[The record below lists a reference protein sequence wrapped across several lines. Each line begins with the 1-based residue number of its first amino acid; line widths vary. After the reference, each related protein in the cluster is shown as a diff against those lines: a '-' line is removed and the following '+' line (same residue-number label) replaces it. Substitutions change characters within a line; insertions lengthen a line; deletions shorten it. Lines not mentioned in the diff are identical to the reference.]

1 MAELG
6 GDEAEPDRPREVQLR
21 QCTVLVGEKFTP
33 DPEYPLGC
41 YEFAAF
47 GDEVPDTGTI
57 AIIAVVE
64 IDSRVV
70 VAVPYTA
77 WHRNLSRRR
86 LPVNCLVKPVCIS
99 LPFEDRALEEGEEAP
114 IITEKVWLGYLA
126 SGHEGQVVFDSSG
139 AGPEPDLHFSS
150 RSPATL
156 PTAGGL
162 AAAVEQHFAFVSAG
176 SGADTPVPVGGAGDI
191 DGRLL
196 NLEAA
201 IASLAEN
208 FQQLAPA
215 PKPCRPTAKAV
226 GTPPGLPQQAH
237 PKASLRGLDAEV
249 VQAARQSGVP
259 EDHLQEMARL
269 AGRGRPAMDDMPQT
283 RGRAVGSKN
292 PLSESEDDAAE
303 EEEPAG
309 VVGGGS
315 GDPVEAA
322 LLKLTKITGYLAKKK
337 PAVRGWEAMLD
348 GSGAAGSGEGSL
360 SSSRRHSAALRMLR
374 RSLVNNP
381 KSIFETVEA
390 SMSEDFQSVR
400 QLPGSAAVPVTA
412 RAWLELRSRVQP
424 YMQLQCG
431 SSGASLLYLDCLRS
445 GAPEEARARACLL
458 LCQGDQLSIDR
469 GSWVVASELALEDAP
484 PMAAFNNH
492 PLPSEA
498 EPPYTKLIDPRWM
511 ELVLHRL
518 NEYDQLTEKK
528 KKLSR
533 RPGPPTREEE
543 LKDGKG
549 KGKKGK
555 KQSGE
560 SGHETGSTPN

>member
-126 SGHEGQVVFDSSG
+126 SGHEGQVVFDHLVKVQNLTFIF
-139 AGPEPDLHFSS
+139 LHVHQRHCLQPVDWLRRWNNILLLSV
-150 RSPATL
+150 L
-156 PTAGGL
+156 VVVL
-162 AAAVEQHFAFVSAG
+162 
-176 SGADTPVPVGGAGDI
+176 TPQC
-191 DGRLL
+191 LL
-196 NLEAA
+196 EVLETSTDLEAA

-292 PLSESEDDAAE
+292 SLSESEDDAAE

-315 GDPVEAA
+315 GDPMEAA
-322 LLKLTKITGYLAKKK
+322 LLKLT
-337 PAVRGWEAMLD
+337 
-348 GSGAAGSGEGSL
+348 
-360 SSSRRHSAALRMLR
+360 
-374 RSLVNNP
+374 
-381 KSIFETVEA
+381 
-390 SMSEDFQSVR
+390 
-400 QLPGSAAVPVTA
+400 
-412 RAWLELRSRVQP
+412 
-424 YMQLQCG
+424 
-431 SSGASLLYLDCLRS
+431 
-445 GAPEEARARACLL
+445 
-458 LCQGDQLSIDR
+458 
-469 GSWVVASELALEDAP
+469 
-484 PMAAFNNH
+484 
-492 PLPSEA
+492 
-498 EPPYTKLIDPRWM
+498 
-511 ELVLHRL
+511 
-518 NEYDQLTEKK
+518 
-528 KKLSR
+528 
-533 RPGPPTREEE
+533 
-543 LKDGKG
+543 
-549 KGKKGK
+549 
-555 KQSGE
+555 
-560 SGHETGSTPN
+560 

>member
-1 MAELG
+1 MAEPG
-6 GDEAEPDRPREVQLR
+6 ADEVEADRPREIQLR

-41 YEFAAF
+41 YEFASF
-47 GDEVPDTGTI
+47 GDEVPDTANI
-57 AIIAVVE
+57 AVIAVVE
-64 IDSRVV
+64 IDNRVV

-86 LPVNCLVKPVCIS
+86 LPTNCLVKPVCIS

-126 SGHEGQVVFDSSG
+126 AGHEGQVVFDSSG
-139 AGPEPDLHFSS
+139 EGPEPDLHFSS

-156 PTAGGL
+156 PAASGL

-176 SGADTPVPVGGAGDI
+176 SGVDTPVPVGSAGDI

-201 IASLAEN
+201 IASLADS
-208 FQQLAPA
+208 FKQIAPS
-215 PKPCRPTAKAV
+215 PQPCGPTTKSPAV
-226 GTPPGLPQQAH
+226 KGPPGLLQQAR

-283 RGRAVGSKN
+283 RGRGVGVRN

-303 EEEPAG
+303 EEDSAG
-309 VVGGGS
+309 IVGGGS
-315 GDPVEAA
+315 GDPMEAA
-322 LLKLTKITGYLAKKK
+322 LLKLTKITGYLAKQKK
-337 PAVRGWEAMLD
+337 PAAQGWEAMLD

-360 SSSRRHSAALRMLR
+360 SSSRRHAAALRMLR
-374 RSLVNNP
+374 RSLINNP
-381 KSIFETVEA
+381 KNIYETVEA
-390 SMSEDFQSVR
+390 NMAEDFQNVR
-400 QLPGSAAVPVTA
+400 QLPGSAAVPISA

-424 YMQLQCG
+424 Y
-431 SSGASLLYLDCLRS
+431 ATPVRLLWGIAAILDCLRS

-458 LCQGDQLSIDR
+458 LCQGD
-469 GSWVVASELALEDAP
+469 
-484 PMAAFNNH
+484 
-492 PLPSEA
+492 
-498 EPPYTKLIDPRWM
+498 
-511 ELVLHRL
+511 
-518 NEYDQLTEKK
+518 
-528 KKLSR
+528 
-533 RPGPPTREEE
+533 
-543 LKDGKG
+543 
-549 KGKKGK
+549 
-555 KQSGE
+555 
-560 SGHETGSTPN
+560 